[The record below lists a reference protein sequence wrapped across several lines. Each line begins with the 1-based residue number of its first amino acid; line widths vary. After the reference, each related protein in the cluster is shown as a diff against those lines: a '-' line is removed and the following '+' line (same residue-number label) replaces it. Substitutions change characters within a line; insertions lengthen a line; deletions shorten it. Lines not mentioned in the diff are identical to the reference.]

1 MEIDTTDERV
11 LTRLISSVVKG
22 RGVTVESELASQL
35 AARSSSGTVIV
46 VFCESFTAEARA
58 ESSDEAGEDA

>member
-1 MEIDTTDERV
+1 METDTTDEMV
-11 LTRLISSVVKG
+11 PTRLISSVDKG

-46 VFCESFTAEARA
+46 VFCESLTAEARA
-58 ESSDEAGEDA
+58 ESSDEVGEDA